1 RLFIVALTVIGV
13 LWLPIVR
20 TSGGGQ
26 LVIYAQSVTS
36 YLTPPILTVFLMAS
50 LWPRTTEPGVF
61 WGLLV
66 SMVIGV
72 VWMVLNFVYPP
83 PQCGEAD
90 TRPAP
95 IAQLHFLHFGIALFA
110 FAALIMTAISLLT
123 KPVDREQT
131 VMVHTPVSRRAFRF
145 FLRWFCGFS
154 DDDNGG
160 AATEEER
167 KAADTAEAA
176 ERARQLVAEM
186 KSGSAWDRVV
196 NCSALLLFAVG
207 SFLWGLLA

>member
-83 PQCGEAD
+83 PQLRRGGH
-90 TRPAP
+90 PACAHCP
-95 IAQLHFLHFGIALFA
+95 
-110 FAALIMTAISLLT
+110 AALPALRHRASPGLPLL
-123 KPVDREQT
+123 
-131 VMVHTPVSRRAFRF
+131 
-145 FLRWFCGFS
+145 LRWFCGFS
-154 DDDNGG
+154 DVDNGG

-167 KAADTAEAA
+167 KAADAAEAA